1 MNWIN
6 IINSN
11 KTKSNIYITIIN
23 NPHAKNVDFMD
34 IIKKLV
40 SEERKEREEREKRG
54 EDPPEDFHEKYF

>member
-1 MNWIN
+1 
-6 IINSN
+6 
-11 KTKSNIYITIIN
+11 
-23 NPHAKNVDFMD
+23 MD